1 MRLMKSLVVPFAL
14 LALCACAGVE
24 KSSTAPAEVAGKPV
38 VRYSRG
44 GDAERRR
51 AIAEAAIG
59 RKETARKPKVPV
71 AAGTKDAAP
80 SVSARA
86 EPASEPAAEVAPEVA
101 PEVTPEVTVARP
113 AEVPAPSSEGAEKV
127 KVKPPEG
134 QKSSAEKTRL
144 MLEYLTGPV
153 PKARKAYK
161 VLWGIDKKQIPSLVA
176 HVGDNVPTKI
186 REIDLLVLQHDF
198 ARYDEKSQ
206 RWFYLIKGMGSFEL
220 DDIAMNKVARPK
232 GAVRVRLKNFK
243 GFPLGVVL
251 RAGLLNRFRSTR
263 FPGLDDRKFIVQWWQ
278 LFYRQNASNLK

>member
-1 MRLMKSLVVPFAL
+1 MRLMKSLAALFVL
-14 LALCACAGVE
+14 LALCACGGAE
-24 KSSTAPAEVAGKPV
+24 KNSTAPVEAARKPV

-44 GDAERRR
+44 EDAERRR
-51 AIAEAAIG
+51 VIAAAAISG
-59 RKETARKPKVPV
+59 KDTARKPEVPV

-80 SVSARA
+80 SVPARTEA
-86 EPASEPAAEVAPEVA
+86 ASEPAAKAASAGVAA
-101 PEVTPEVTVARP
+101 GR
-113 AEVPAPSSEGAEKV
+113 AEPPVSSSQGEGKA
-127 KVKPPEG
+127 KVKPPEA

-144 MLEYLTGPV
+144 MLEYLTGPA
-153 PKARKAYK
+153 PRAQKAYK
-161 VLWGIDKKQIPSLVA
+161 VLWGVDKKQIPSLVA

-186 REIDLLVLQHDF
+186 RELDLLVLQHDF
-198 ARYDEKSQ
+198 ARFDEKSR
-206 RWFYLIKGMGSFEL
+206 RWFYLIKGMGSFEI

>member
-1 MRLMKSLVVPFAL
+1 MRLMKSLVVLCAL
-14 LALCACAGVE
+14 PALCACGGAE
-24 KSSTAPAEVAGKPV
+24 KSSTSPAEAAGKPV

-51 AIAEAAIG
+51 VIAAAAIG
-59 RKETARKPKVPV
+59 RKAAARKPKVPAAAGAKEAAPAVPAQAESAAKVAPAV
-71 AAGTKDAAP
+71 AA
-80 SVSARA
+80 
-86 EPASEPAAEVAPEVA
+86 
-101 PEVTPEVTVARP
+101 ARP
-113 AEVPAPSSEGAEKV
+113 AETPAPSSEGAGKV
-127 KVKPPEG
+127 KVKPPEV

-144 MLEYLTGPV
+144 MLEYLTGPA
-153 PKARKAYK
+153 PRAQKAYK
-161 VLWGIDKKQIPSLVA
+161 VLWGVDKEQIPSLVA
-176 HVGDNVPTKI
+176 HVGDNVRTKI
-186 REIDLLVLQHDF
+186 RELDLLVLQHDF

-206 RWFYLIKGMGSFEL
+206 RWFYLIKGMGNFVI
-220 DDIAMNKVARPK
+220 DDIAMNKVTRPK

>member
-1 MRLMKSLVVPFAL
+1 MRLMKSLAAL
-14 LALCACAGVE
+14 FVLLVLCACGGAE
-24 KSSTAPAEVAGKPV
+24 KNSTAAVEAARKPV

-51 AIAEAAIG
+51 VIAAAAIG
-59 RKETARKPKVPV
+59 GKDTARKPEVPA

-80 SVSARA
+80 SVPART
-86 EPASEPAAEVAPEVA
+86 EPASGPVAKAASAGAAAGRAAP
-101 PEVTPEVTVARP
+101 
-113 AEVPAPSSEGAEKV
+113 PAPSSQGEGKA
-127 KVKPPEG
+127 KVKPPEAR
-134 QKSSAEKTRL
+134 KSSAEKTRL
-144 MLEYLTGPV
+144 MLEYLTGPA
-153 PKARKAYK
+153 PRSQKAYK

-186 REIDLLVLQHDF
+186 RELDLLVLQGDF
-198 ARYDEKSQ
+198 ARYDEKNK
-206 RWFYLIKGMGSFEL
+206 RWFYLIKGMGSFEI
-220 DDIAMNKVARPK
+220 DDIAMNKVTRPK

-278 LFYRQNASNLK
+278 LFYRQHASNLK

>member
-1 MRLMKSLVVPFAL
+1 MRLMKSLAALFVL
-14 LALCACAGVE
+14 LALCACGGAE
-24 KSSTAPAEVAGKPV
+24 KNSTAPVEAARKPV

-44 GDAERRR
+44 EDAERRR
-51 AIAEAAIG
+51 VIAAAAISG
-59 RKETARKPKVPV
+59 KDTARKPEVPA

-80 SVSARA
+80 SVPARTEA
-86 EPASEPAAEVAPEVA
+86 ASEPAAKAASAGVAAGRAEP
-101 PEVTPEVTVARP
+101 P
-113 AEVPAPSSEGAEKV
+113 ASSSQGEGKA
-127 KVKPPEG
+127 KVKPPEA

-144 MLEYLTGPV
+144 MLEYLTGPA
-153 PKARKAYK
+153 PRAQKAYK
-161 VLWGIDKKQIPSLVA
+161 VLWGVDKKQIPSLVA

-186 REIDLLVLQHDF
+186 RELDLLVLQHDF
-198 ARYDEKSQ
+198 ARFDEKSR
-206 RWFYLIKGMGSFEL
+206 RWFYLIKGMGSFEI

>member
-1 MRLMKSLVVPFAL
+1 MRLMKSLVVLFAL
-14 LALCACAGVE
+14 PALCACGGAE
-24 KSSTAPAEVAGKPV
+24 KSSTSPAEAAGKPV

-51 AIAEAAIG
+51 VIAEAAIG
-59 RKETARKPKVPV
+59 RKDTARKPKVP
-71 AAGTKDAAP
+71 AAVGAKEAAP
-80 SVSARA
+80 SVPAQA
-86 EPASEPAAEVAPEVA
+86 EPASELAAKAAPAVAA
-101 PEVTPEVTVARP
+101 ARP
-113 AEVPAPSSEGAEKV
+113 AETPAPSSEGEGKV
-127 KVKPPEG
+127 KVKPPEA

-144 MLEYLTGPV
+144 MLEYLTGPA
-153 PKARKAYK
+153 PRAQKAYK

-176 HVGDNVPTKI
+176 HVGDNVRTKI
-186 REIDLLVLQHDF
+186 RELDLLVLQHDF
-198 ARYDEKSQ
+198 ARYDEKSR
-206 RWFYLIKGMGSFEL
+206 RWFYLIKGMGNFEI
-220 DDIAMNKVARPK
+220 DDIAMNKVVRPK

>member
-1 MRLMKSLVVPFAL
+1 MRLMKSLVVLFAL
-14 LALCACAGVE
+14 PALCACGGAE
-24 KSSTAPAEVAGKPV
+24 KNSTSPAEAAGKPV

-51 AIAEAAIG
+51 VIAEAAIG
-59 RKETARKPKVPV
+59 RKDTVRKPKVP
-71 AAGTKDAAP
+71 AAVGAKEAAP
-80 SVSARA
+80 SVPAQA
-86 EPASEPAAEVAPEVA
+86 EPASELAAKAAPAVAA
-101 PEVTPEVTVARP
+101 ARP
-113 AEVPAPSSEGAEKV
+113 AETPAPSSEGEGKV
-127 KVKPPEG
+127 KVKPPEA

-144 MLEYLTGPV
+144 MLEYLTGPA
-153 PKARKAYK
+153 PRAQKAYK

-176 HVGDNVPTKI
+176 HVGDNVRTKI
-186 REIDLLVLQHDF
+186 RELDLLVLQHDF
-198 ARYDEKSQ
+198 ARYDEKSR
-206 RWFYLIKGMGSFEL
+206 RWFYLIKGMGNFVI
-220 DDIAMNKVARPK
+220 DDIAMNKVTRPK

>member
-1 MRLMKSLVVPFAL
+1 MRLMKSLAALFVL
-14 LALCACAGVE
+14 LALCACGGAE
-24 KSSTAPAEVAGKPV
+24 KNSTAPVEAARKPV

-44 GDAERRR
+44 EDAERRR
-51 AIAEAAIG
+51 VIAAAAISG
-59 RKETARKPKVPV
+59 KDTARKPEVPA

-80 SVSARA
+80 SVPARTEA
-86 EPASEPAAEVAPEVA
+86 PSEPAAKAASAGVAA
-101 PEVTPEVTVARP
+101 GR
-113 AEVPAPSSEGAEKV
+113 AEPLASSSQGEGKA
-127 KVKPPEG
+127 KVKPPEA

-144 MLEYLTGPV
+144 MLEYLTGPA
-153 PKARKAYK
+153 PRAQKAYK
-161 VLWGIDKKQIPSLVA
+161 VLWGVDKKQIPSLVA

-186 REIDLLVLQHDF
+186 RELDLLVLQHDF
-198 ARYDEKSQ
+198 ARFDEKSR
-206 RWFYLIKGMGSFEL
+206 RWFYLIKGMGSFEI

>member
-1 MRLMKSLVVPFAL
+1 MRLMKSLAALFVL
-14 LALCACAGVE
+14 LALCACGGAE
-24 KSSTAPAEVAGKPV
+24 KNSTAPVEAARKPV

-44 GDAERRR
+44 EDAERRR
-51 AIAEAAIG
+51 VIAAAAISG
-59 RKETARKPKVPV
+59 KDTARKPEVPA

-80 SVSARA
+80 SVPARTEA
-86 EPASEPAAEVAPEVA
+86 ASEPAAKAASAGVAA
-101 PEVTPEVTVARP
+101 GR
-113 AEVPAPSSEGAEKV
+113 AEPLASSSQGEGKA
-127 KVKPPEG
+127 KVKPPEA

-144 MLEYLTGPV
+144 MLEYLTGPA
-153 PKARKAYK
+153 PRAQKAYK
-161 VLWGIDKKQIPSLVA
+161 VLWGVDKKQIPSLVA

-186 REIDLLVLQHDF
+186 RELDLLVLQHDF
-198 ARYDEKSQ
+198 ARFDEKSR
-206 RWFYLIKGMGSFEL
+206 RWFYLIKGMGSFEI

>member
-1 MRLMKSLVVPFAL
+1 MRLMKSLVVLFAL
-14 LALCACAGVE
+14 PALCACGGAE
-24 KSSTAPAEVAGKPV
+24 KSSTSPAEAAGKPV

-51 AIAEAAIG
+51 VIAAAAIG
-59 RKETARKPKVPV
+59 GKDTARKPEVSA

-80 SVSARA
+80 SAPART
-86 EPASEPAAEVAPEVA
+86 EPASEPVAKAASAGA
-101 PEVTPEVTVARP
+101 AAGR
-113 AEVPAPSSEGAEKV
+113 AELPAPSSQGEGKD
-127 KVKPPEG
+127 KVKPPEAR
-134 QKSSAEKTRL
+134 KSSAEKTRL
-144 MLEYLTGPV
+144 MLEYLTGPA
-153 PKARKAYK
+153 PRAQKAYK

-176 HVGDNVPTKI
+176 HVGDNVRTKI
-186 REIDLLVLQHDF
+186 RELDLLVLQHDF

-206 RWFYLIKGMGSFEL
+206 RWFYLIKGMGNFVI
-220 DDIAMNKVARPK
+220 DDIAMNKVTRPK

>member
-1 MRLMKSLVVPFAL
+1 MRLMKSLVVLFVL
-14 LALCACAGVE
+14 LTLGACGGAE
-24 KSSTAPAEVAGKPV
+24 KNSTVPAEAAGKPV

-51 AIAEAAIG
+51 VIAEAAIG
-59 RKETARKPKVPV
+59 RKDAARKPKVSA
-71 AAGTKDAAP
+71 AAGTKDTTP
-80 SVSARA
+80 SVPAPA
-86 EPASEPAAEVAPEVA
+86 APASEPAAKAAPAVAA
-101 PEVTPEVTVARP
+101 ARP
-113 AEVPAPSSEGAEKV
+113 AEIAASSSEGEEKA
-127 KVKPPEG
+127 KVKPPEA

-144 MLEYLTGPV
+144 MLEYLTGPA
-153 PKARKAYK
+153 PRAQKAYK

-176 HVGDNVPTKI
+176 HVGDNALTKI
-186 REIDLLVLQHDF
+186 RELDLLVLQHDF
-198 ARYDEKSQ
+198 ARYDEKSR
-206 RWFYLIKGMGSFEL
+206 RWFYLIKGMGSFEI
-220 DDIAMNKVARPK
+220 DDLAMNKVTRPK

>member
-1 MRLMKSLVVPFAL
+1 MRLMKSLVVLCAL
-14 LALCACAGVE
+14 PALCACGGAE
-24 KSSTAPAEVAGKPV
+24 KSSTSPAEAAGKPV

-51 AIAEAAIG
+51 VIAAAAIG
-59 RKETARKPKVPV
+59 RKAAARKPKVPA
-71 AAGTKDAAP
+71 AAGAKEAAP
-80 SVSARA
+80 AVPSQA
-86 EPASEPAAEVAPEVA
+86 EPAAKVAPAVA
-101 PEVTPEVTVARP
+101 AARP
-113 AEVPAPSSEGAEKV
+113 AETPAPSSEGAGKV
-127 KVKPPEG
+127 KVKPPEV

-144 MLEYLTGPV
+144 MLEHLTGPA
-153 PKARKAYK
+153 PKAQKAYK
-161 VLWGIDKKQIPSLVA
+161 VLWGVDKEQIPSLVA
-176 HVGDNVPTKI
+176 HVGDNVRTKI
-186 REIDLLVLQHDF
+186 RELDLLVLQHDF

-206 RWFYLIKGMGSFEL
+206 RWFYLIKGMGNFVI
-220 DDIAMNKVARPK
+220 DDIAMNKVTRPK

>member
-1 MRLMKSLVVPFAL
+1 MRLMKSLLVLFAL
-14 LALCACAGVE
+14 PALCACGGAE
-24 KSSTAPAEVAGKPV
+24 KNSTSPAEAAGKPV

-51 AIAEAAIG
+51 VIAEAAIG
-59 RKETARKPKVPV
+59 RKDTARKPKVP
-71 AAGTKDAAP
+71 AAVGAKEAAP
-80 SVSARA
+80 SVPVRA
-86 EPASEPAAEVAPEVA
+86 EPAAKATPAVAA
-101 PEVTPEVTVARP
+101 ARP
-113 AEVPAPSSEGAEKV
+113 AETPAPSSEGAGEV
-127 KVKPPEG
+127 KVKPPEA

-144 MLEYLTGPV
+144 MLEYLTGPA
-153 PKARKAYK
+153 PKAQEAYK
-161 VLWGIDKKQIPSLVA
+161 VLWGIDKKLIPALVA

-186 REIDLLVLQHDF
+186 RELDLLVLQHDF

-206 RWFYLIKGMGSFEL
+206 RWFYLIKGMGNFVI
-220 DDIAMNKVARPK
+220 DDIAMNKVTRPK